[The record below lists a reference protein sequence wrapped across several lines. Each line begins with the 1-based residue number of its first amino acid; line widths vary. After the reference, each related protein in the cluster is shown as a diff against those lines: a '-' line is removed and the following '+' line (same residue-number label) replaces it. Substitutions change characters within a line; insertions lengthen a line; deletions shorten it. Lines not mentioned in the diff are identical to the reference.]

1 MMVRWRVIRPLVVAS
16 LALAAFL
23 VQAATAEETLP
34 GSDLWPVAGAPAA
47 PSPGPDF
54 LSSLAKDLRLSLL
67 PSAGELSLRM
77 PLAPGEWTLS
87 GLRPYAVLS
96 PRVWRPAMDGL
107 TGLAVPDR
115 ESALDPSHG
124 LGIGP
129 GVTWRLSDRL
139 DLFGQYLFRATPST
153 SVPTASPLLQPDAE
167 SSGLKGG
174 FSIRF

>member
-1 MMVRWRVIRPLVVAS
+1 MMVGWRVIRPLVVAS
-16 LALAAFL
+16 LAVAALL
-23 VQAATAEETLP
+23 VQTAAGEGTRP
-34 GSDLWPVAGAPAA
+34 RSDLWPVAGAPAA
-47 PSPGPDF
+47 PSPDPDF
-54 LSSLAKDLRLSLL
+54 LANLAKEWRLSLL

-77 PLAPGEWTLS
+77 PLAPGEWKLS

-129 GVTWRLSDRL
+129 GVSWHLSDRL

-153 SVPTASPLLQPDAE
+153 AVPGSSPILQPDAE